1 MALINRSCIGTAR
14 KTLKCIM
21 RLGVFFLFQR
31 GGETDLRK
39 LDVRKRWRRGIYHQR
54 NENEYQEIQERQS
67 EKQKVQLEV
76 RRYRMSQMVSNICEK
91 RSILI
96 SGILEFPLQVG
107 EPACYF
113 YNGRR
118 VKTARVKRI
127 VEIALDH
134 ACFETANLCYR
145 IDYFPVAMAMAK
157 KAG

>member
-1 MALINRSCIGTAR
+1 MGQT
-14 KTLKCIM
+14 
-21 RLGVFFLFQR
+21 
-31 GGETDLRK
+31 
-39 LDVRKRWRRGIYHQR
+39 
-54 NENEYQEIQERQS
+54 
-67 EKQKVQLEV
+67 
-76 RRYRMSQMVSNICEK
+76 VSNLCEK

-96 SGILEFPLQVG
+96 SGMLEFPLQVG

-145 IDYFPVAMAMAK
+145 IDYFPVAMTMAK
-157 KAG
+157 KAS